1 MICEEC
7 QKNEAT
13 LHFTKIINGQKK
25 EMHLCDE
32 CARDKGEHLP
42 GSTGYSIHE
51 LLSGLLHGDHPF
63 DQQSSHP
70 SSSSRRKPLVCP
82 ECGLSYQQF
91 IDKGRFGCVHC
102 YESFSL
108 KLDPIFRRVH
118 GGNVRHHG
126 KVPKRS
132 GGKMQMKRQIQQLRN
147 QMEMHVEKEE
157 FEEAAKIRDQIRD
170 LEMKMGH
177 KEGGE

>member
-1 MICEEC
+1 MLCEDC
-7 QKNEAT
+7 LKNEAT

-32 CARDKGEHLP
+32 CAREKGDHIP

-51 LLSGLLHGDHPF
+51 LLSGLLHGDPF
-63 DQQSSHP
+63 DQKSPHTAN
-70 SSSSRRKPLVCP
+70 RAREKPLVCP
-82 ECGLSYQQF
+82 ECGLSYQHF
-91 IDKGRFGCVHC
+91 INKGRFGCAHC
-102 YESFSL
+102 YETFSL

-126 KVPKRS
+126 KVPKRA
-132 GGKMQMKRQIQQLRN
+132 GGKMQLKRQIQHLRN
-147 QMEMHVEKEE
+147 QMEIHVEREE
-157 FEEAAKIRDQIRD
+157 FEEAAKIRDQIR
-170 LEMKMGH
+170 EIEKKISQ